1 MSESSLRG
9 FEAKTLAR
17 LNREIMMV
25 KGNESG
31 VECRDDHGKW
41 CISSIVRPCPFCNF
55 ELKDCSNCCIL
66 QRQI

>member
-9 FEAKTLAR
+9 FEAKPLAR

-25 KGNESG
+25 NGEESG

-41 CISSIVRPCPFCNF
+41 CISSIVSALSFFNF
-55 ELKDCSNCCIL
+55 RVKELLSLLHSK
-66 QRQI
+66 RQI